1 MSLETATDDTLMERI
16 RTSDED
22 ALQELMR
29 RYYARLGEFAYS
41 LLRRRDLAEE
51 AVSNVLISI
60 WRRRETLTIKTGV
73 RSYLFAAV
81 GNQSLNL
88 RRTEKV
94 GDTIWLDD
102 EMSRNLADIR
112 RTESDILYREL
123 HGEID
128 SLIRTM
134 PPQRQLIFR
143 MNRLEGLRYWEIAA
157 ALAIAESTVQ
167 NHMVQAVKQLAQELP
182 RLKHSLSQ
190 SPFNG
195 TLTPW
200 SGT

>member
-1 MSLETATDDTLMERI
+1 MPPENTSDEALMQRI
-16 RTSDED
+16 REHDED

-29 RYYARLGEFAYS
+29 RYYDRLGEFAHT

-60 WRRRETLTIKTGV
+60 WRRRESLVVKTSV

-88 RRTEKV
+88 RKSQQPD
-94 GDTIWLDD
+94 DTVWLDD
-102 EMSRNLADIR
+102 EMARSLADIR

-123 HGEID
+123 HRDID
-128 SLIRTM
+128 NLIRLM

-143 MNRLEGLRYWEIAA
+143 MNRLEGLRYWEIAE
-157 ALAIAESTVQ
+157 ALAISESTVQ
-167 NHMVQAVKQLAQELP
+167 NHMVQAVKQLAAELP
-182 RLKHSLSQ
+182 KLRHSLSQ
-190 SPFNG
+190 SPFSSSVA
-195 TLTPW
+195 P
-200 SGT
+200 